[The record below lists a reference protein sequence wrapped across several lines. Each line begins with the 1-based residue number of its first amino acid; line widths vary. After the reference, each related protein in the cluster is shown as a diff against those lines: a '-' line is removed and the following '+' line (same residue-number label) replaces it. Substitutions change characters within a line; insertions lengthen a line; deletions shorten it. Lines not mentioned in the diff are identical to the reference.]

1 MYGHTVTAFYEY
13 LDAWLGRIQAERD
26 PETTLVVMSD
36 HGFESKLDDGEE
48 GIHDSAPPGI
58 LVLQGPGIRAGQRL
72 EGATIYD
79 IMPTLAV
86 LLDLPV
92 ARDLPGHVLETALE
106 PAWRQPNP
114 TRWVATYGPRP
125 PQVPQ
130 GTSETLDQGL
140 EDDLRAV
147 GYLR

>member
-1 MYGHTVTAFYEY
+1 M
-13 LDAWLGRIQAERD
+13 
-26 PETTLVVMSD
+26 
-36 HGFESKLDDGEE
+36 
-48 GIHDSAPPGI
+48 
-58 LVLQGPGIRAGQRL
+58 QGPGIRAGQRL

-79 IMPTLAV
+79 IMPTLAA

-114 TRWVATYGPRP
+114 TRRVATYGPRP
-125 PQVPQ
+125 PQAAE
-130 GTSETLDQGL
+130 GTSETLDRRL